1 MMIPS
6 LVLAM
11 AEPDSV
17 PPEVI
22 AAEFRPLQVMVSVK
36 IDGRPGKLLLDT
48 GSPTTILLP
57 SAGRTKDAKVRIA
70 ISPRTEATLSVE
82 VKESKTVRDI
92 KGADGILGLDYL
104 DRYIVGLDPTD
115 QLLVVWPTGT
125 DVFQAAAFWF
135 RHSYVRPPG
144 WPPQWLAAGEVLD
157 MPLENRRFEAMP
169 RPLNPMFAVGHP
181 GRQHLYVPVELQ
193 GRAFD
198 LVLDTGSEM
207 TVIDDEIAE
216 DLELRPFR
224 SGTTYTLEG
233 QTKHKIYGSKLK
245 IAGGPERNAWV
256 ASNAVVLEGY
266 DMDGTLGMLS
276 LLTSRLLIDAKRRCV
291 LIADRKQ

>member
-1 MMIPS
+1 MVLSS

-11 AEPDSV
+11 AAPDSV

-22 AAEFRPLQVMVSVK
+22 AAEFRPLQVMVPVK
-36 IDGRPGKLLLDT
+36 IDGRPGNLLLDA

-57 SAGRTKDAKVRIA
+57 AAGRTKDAKVRIA
-70 ISPRTEATLSVE
+70 LSERVEATLSVE
-82 VKESKTVRDI
+82 VKESKTVRGI

-104 DRYIVGLDPTD
+104 DHYIVGLDPTD
-115 QLLVVWPTGT
+115 RLLVVWPTGT
-125 DVFQAAAFWF
+125 DVFQASSFWF
-135 RHSYVRPPG
+135 RHSYVRPRRAA
-144 WPPQWLAAGEVLD
+144 PQWLAAGEVLD
-157 MPLENRRFEAMP
+157 MPLENQRFEAMP
-169 RPLNPMFAVGHP
+169 RPLNPMFAVGLP

-224 SGTTYTLEG
+224 SGTTYTFDG
-233 QTKHKIYGSKLK
+233 KTKHKVYGSKLK

-256 ASNAVVLEGY
+256 ASNAGVREENNI
-266 DMDGTLGMLS
+266 DGTLGMLS